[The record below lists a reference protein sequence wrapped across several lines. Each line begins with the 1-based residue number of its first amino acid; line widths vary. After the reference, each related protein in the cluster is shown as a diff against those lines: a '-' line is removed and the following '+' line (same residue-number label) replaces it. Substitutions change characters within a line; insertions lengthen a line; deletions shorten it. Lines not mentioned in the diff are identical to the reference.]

1 MGESRGK
8 EKHMTPN
15 FMEEALRRCVRYNP
29 EGVFLVYGD
38 QRVSWRELDDRA
50 SRLAH
55 GLAGLGV
62 GPGDRVIL
70 MFHNCPAFFEANYA
84 VQKLG
89 AIPVPMNYRFTA
101 REIAYQANHCAAG
114 AFVFERLWQE
124 GVAEARDQMPT
135 VRHYVGLDTPEFAGA
150 HAYETLISRSSPDFP
165 AGPTTLEDTCV
176 LCYTGGTTGMP
187 KGVMLTYGNHVR
199 MVQSIVRTVVRSLG
213 GFRVT
218 PDLEAMLRP
227 RLPGPVVGVA
237 KSAPVRYVLGRRWLQ
252 NGIIRLADR
261 LIGSAL
267 AVRVGA
273 RQPIKAMMPSF
284 PMFHDAAYQ
293 LAVLAPLLGNM
304 TLVMPRSVSFDPE
317 AVLKLVESE
326 RPLLLGNVPTAWRM
340 LVDYAGIDRFDR
352 SSVLAC
358 ATGAGVC
365 PAALKRKI
373 FAAFPGVVIADGFGQ
388 TEMTP
393 VTSFRFDFSPASLKD
408 HCVGKPV
415 VETRIVDEQDRDVAP
430 GEVGEII
437 YRSGSVMKG
446 YFNEPDK
453 TAETVRDGW
462 LYSGDLGYFDADG
475 DLRVVERKK
484 ECISSGGE
492 KIFPHEVEDVLLEH
506 PAIAQACVIGVP
518 DEKWGQSVRAV
529 VVLKPGAP
537 LTADA
542 VIAHCE
548 GRIAGYKKPRSVVF
562 AQELPV
568 SPVGK
573 IQRREVKENYGA
585 AFAVAAAGT

>member
-70 MFHNCPAFFEANYA
+70 MFHNCPAFFETNYA

-101 REIAYQANHCAAG
+101 REIAYQANHCAAK

-135 VRHYVGLDTPEFAGA
+135 VRDYVGLDTPEFAGA

-165 AGPTTLEDTCV
+165 VGPTTLEDTCV

-218 PDLEAMLRP
+218 PDLEAMLRR

-548 GRIAGYKKPRSVVF
+548 GRIAGYKKPRSVIF
-562 AQELPV
+562 AKELPV

>member
-1 MGESRGK
+1 MAG
-8 EKHMTPN
+8 N
-15 FMEEALRRCVRYNP
+15 FMEEALRRCVRHNP

-38 QRVSWRELDDRA
+38 QRVTWRELDQRA
-50 SRLAH
+50 SRLASA
-55 GLAGLGV
+55 LAGLGV
-62 GPGDRVIL
+62 GSGDRVIL

-101 REIAYQANHCAAG
+101 REIAYQTNHCQAK
-114 AFVFERLWQE
+114 AFLFERLWQDA
-124 GVAEARDQMPT
+124 VAGAREQMPT
-135 VRHYVGLDTPEFAGA
+135 VQHYVGRDTPEFAGA
-150 HAYETLISRSSPDFP
+150 HEYETLITRSAPAFP
-165 AGPTTLEDTCV
+165 VGPANLEDTCV
-176 LCYTGGTTGMP
+176 LCYTGGTTGLP

-199 MVQSIVRTVVRSLG
+199 MVQSIVRTVVGALG
-213 GFRVT
+213 GFQVT
-218 PDLEAMLRP
+218 PDLEAMLRQH
-227 RLPGPVVGVA
+227 LPGPAVGAA
-237 KSAPVRYVLGRRWLQ
+237 KSAPVRYLLGRRWLQ
-252 NGIIRLADR
+252 RGIISLADR
-261 LIGSAL
+261 MIGSAL
-267 AVRVGA
+267 AVRLGS
-273 RQPIKAMMPSF
+273 RRPIKAMMPSF

-304 TLVMPRSVSFDPE
+304 TLVMPRSVSFEPE
-317 AVLKLVESE
+317 AVLKLVEQE
-326 RPLLLGNVPTAWRM
+326 RPMLLGNVPTAWRM
-340 LVDYAGIDRFDR
+340 LVDYPDVARFDR
-352 SSVLAC
+352 SSVVAC

-373 FAAFPGVVIADGFGQ
+373 FEAFPGVVIADGFGQ

-415 VETRIVDEQDRDVAP
+415 VETRIVDEQGRDVP
-430 GEVGEII
+430 SGEIGEII

-453 TAETVRDGW
+453 TAETVRAGW

-492 KIFPHEVEDVLLEH
+492 KIFPHEVEEILLEH
-506 PAIAQACVIGVP
+506 PGIAQVCVIGVP
-518 DEKWGQSVRAV
+518 DEKWGQLVRAV
-529 VVLKPGAP
+529 VVPKAGVA
-537 LTADA
+537 LTAEA
-542 VIAHCE
+542 VSEHCE
-548 GRIAGYKKPRSVVF
+548 GRIAGYKKPRSVVI
-562 AQELPV
+562 AKELPI

-573 IQRREVKENYGA
+573 IQRREVKETYGA
-585 AFAVAAAGT
+585 AVPSAAASG

>member
-1 MGESRGK
+1 MIR
-8 EKHMTPN
+8 N
-15 FMEEALRRCVRYNP
+15 FMEDALQRCVRHNP
-29 EGVFLVYGD
+29 QGVFLVYGD
-38 QRVSWRELDDRA
+38 QRVTWQALNERA
-50 SRLAH
+50 SRLASA
-55 GLAGLGV
+55 LAALGV
-62 GPGDRVIL
+62 GPGDRVVL

-101 REIAYQANHCAAG
+101 REIAYQANHCQAK
-114 AFVFERLWQE
+114 AFLFERLWME
-124 GVAEARDQMPT
+124 AVTGARDQMPT
-135 VRHYVGLDTPEFAGA
+135 VMHYVGLDTPEFPDALE
-150 HAYETLISRSSPDFP
+150 YEALMTRNGVGFP
-165 AGPTTLEDTCV
+165 VGPTHLEDTCV
-176 LCYTGGTTGMP
+176 LCYTGGTTGLP

-199 MVQSIVRTVVRSLG
+199 MVQSIVRTVVTQLG
-213 GFRVT
+213 HFQVT
-218 PDLEAMLRP
+218 PDLEAMLRH
-227 RLPGPVVGVA
+227 RLPGPAVSLIQSRA
-237 KSAPVRYVLGRRWLQ
+237 VRYVLGRRWLQ
-252 NGIIRLADR
+252 QGIIRLADR

-267 AVRVGA
+267 AVRLGA
-273 RQPIKAMMPSF
+273 RQSIKAMMPSF

-304 TLVMPRSVSFDPE
+304 TLVMPRGVSFDPE
-317 AVLKLVESE
+317 AVLKLVEQE

-340 LVDYAGIDRFDR
+340 LVDYAGIERFDR
-352 SSVLAC
+352 SSILAC

-365 PAALKRKI
+365 PAPLKRKI

-393 VTSFRFDFSPASLKD
+393 VTSFRFDFSPATLKD

-415 VETRIVDEQDRDVAP
+415 VETRIVDEQDRDVKR
-430 GEVGEII
+430 GEIGEII

-462 LYSGDLGYFDADG
+462 LYSGDLGYFDSDG
-475 DLRVVERKK
+475 DLRIVERKK

-492 KIFPHEVEDVLLEH
+492 KIFPHEVEEILLDH
-506 PAIAQACVIGVP
+506 PDIQQVCVIGVP

-529 VVLKPGAP
+529 VVLNSGAQV
-537 LTADA
+537 TAEA
-542 VIAHCE
+542 VMAHCE
-548 GRIAGYKKPRSVVF
+548 GRMAGYKKPRSVIF
-562 AQELPV
+562 APSLPI

-573 IQRREVKENYGA
+573 VQRREVKENFGSVLPNASAGA
-585 AFAVAAAGT
+585 